1 MRHNETNI
9 RKVIKMKSIYIK
21 IEKDEMCGYTVYVN
35 GEVLLECLA
44 EDEVGEI
51 TVKEIA
57 EMYEKYESGE
67 L

>member
-1 MRHNETNI
+1 
-9 RKVIKMKSIYIK
+9 MKSINIK

-44 EDEVGEI
+44 EDEVEEI
-51 TVKEIA
+51 TVKEIT
-57 EMYEKYESGE
+57 ELYEKYESGE